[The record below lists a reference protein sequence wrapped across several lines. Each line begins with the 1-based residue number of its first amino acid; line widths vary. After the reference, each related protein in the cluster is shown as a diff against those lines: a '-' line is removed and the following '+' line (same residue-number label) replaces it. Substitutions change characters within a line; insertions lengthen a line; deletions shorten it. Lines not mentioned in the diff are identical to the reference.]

1 MEKYI
6 SYKIQVS
13 DEEQSIVLALLSD
26 IGFESFI
33 EESNSL
39 EAFISES
46 DYKVHKEIIDHYFSD
61 NSYQFMINNHDP
73 KDWNQ
78 LWESNFDD
86 IIIKDKLHIRA
97 LFHPKRNDIETEL
110 IISPKMAFGTGH
122 HATTFQIMAWM
133 VDVDFENLDVLDFGC
148 GTGIL
153 AIYAKLK
160 KCKSIDLID
169 IESQA
174 IDNVYDNLELN
185 HLKADLIA
193 LGSTEQIPNKMYD
206 VIFANI
212 TRNVISEV
220 LAKLV
225 NHLRPNGR
233 IIFSGFLEQDKT
245 YMEELFQSYQLKT
258 IFESMKIDW
267 LCIVCEKT

>member
-73 KDWNQ
+73 KDWNK

-86 IIIKDKLHIRA
+86 IIIKDND
-97 LFHPKRNDIETEL
+97 KRQKPQRGDKNGIWDRTSCHY
-110 IISPKMAFGTGH
+110 ISNYG
-122 HATTFQIMAWM
+122 
-133 VDVDFENLDVLDFGC
+133 LDGGC
-148 GTGIL
+148 
-153 AIYAKLK
+153 
-160 KCKSIDLID
+160 
-169 IESQA
+169 
-174 IDNVYDNLELN
+174 
-185 HLKADLIA
+185 
-193 LGSTEQIPNKMYD
+193 
-206 VIFANI
+206 
-212 TRNVISEV
+212 
-220 LAKLV
+220 
-225 NHLRPNGR
+225 
-233 IIFSGFLEQDKT
+233 
-245 YMEELFQSYQLKT
+245 
-258 IFESMKIDW
+258 
-267 LCIVCEKT
+267 

>member
-1 MEKYI
+1 MLYAFH
-6 SYKIQVS
+6 VF
-13 DEEQSIVLALLSD
+13 SINAVMVIGPTPPGTGVIALTLFFTCSKSTSPTRRYPLGLD
-26 IGFESFI
+26 AFI

-73 KDWNQ
+73 KDWNK

-133 VDVDFENLDVLDFGC
+133 VDEGRALMPRESSRSDK
-148 GTGIL
+148 
-153 AIYAKLK
+153 AKLR
-160 KCKSIDLID
+160 LRFWN
-169 IESQA
+169 Q
-174 IDNVYDNLELN
+174 
-185 HLKADLIA
+185 
-193 LGSTEQIPNKMYD
+193 
-206 VIFANI
+206 
-212 TRNVISEV
+212 RSE
-220 LAKLV
+220 
-225 NHLRPNGR
+225 G
-233 IIFSGFLEQDKT
+233 
-245 YMEELFQSYQLKT
+245 
-258 IFESMKIDW
+258 
-267 LCIVCEKT
+267 